1 MRKGELR
8 KDSILNAAEE
18 LFIGKGYAETSIQDI
33 LDALSLSKGGFY
45 HYFESKLQLLEEI
58 TARRAEAEV
67 VRLQTELTA
76 QRMKPTEKLSRLFS
90 AVQLV
95 NSGSVEFGAMS
106 LQVGFIDGDV
116 NFRDKN
122 RSFLLENLC
131 GMADRAVC
139 EGMKDGSFFVR
150 HPERMSRAMLLLACD
165 ANDECCRILANNLNN
180 PECAVEIMET
190 LDVYQDCIERLL
202 GAHFGSITLCRVE
215 PTVQFVRQI
224 IVSFAQKGEVA

>member
-8 KDSILNAAEE
+8 KDSILNTAEE

-67 VRLQTELTA
+67 ARLQTELTA

-95 NSGSVEFGAMS
+95 NCGSVEFGAMT

-116 NFRDKN
+116 NFREKN

-131 GMADRAVC
+131 GMADRIVR
-139 EGMKDGSFFVR
+139 EGVTDGSFFVR
-150 HPERMSRAMLLLACD
+150 HPDRMSRVMLVMACD
-165 ANDECCRILANNLNN
+165 ANDECCRILAENPEN
-180 PECAVEIMET
+180 PECAVEILRT

-202 GAHFGSITLCRVE
+202 GARFGTVALCQIE
-215 PTVQFVRQI
+215 PVVRFVRQI
-224 IVSFAQKGEVA
+224 SESFARKGEVA